1 MNKYLAIYGKPRYLG
16 LVEYDGDIKKGAALI
31 VESVRGEELAV
42 AVGEINAEQEAAT
55 ACCATPRNTATGWP
69 KIPNRW

>member
-31 VESVRGEELAV
+31 VESVRGEE
-42 AVGEINAEQEAAT
+42 
-55 ACCATPRNTATGWP
+55 PRRTGYS
-69 KIPNRW
+69 KRLRSC